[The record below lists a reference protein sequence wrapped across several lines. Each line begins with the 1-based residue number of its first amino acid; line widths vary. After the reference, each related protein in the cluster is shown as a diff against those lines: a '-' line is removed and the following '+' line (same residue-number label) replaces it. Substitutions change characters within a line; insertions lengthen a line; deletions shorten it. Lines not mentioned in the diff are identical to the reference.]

1 MHSKIFGGQLDKHC
15 STVFRKV
22 VYTNPVKNRWF
33 ENSKSVYKSTAEL
46 QLDTRKL
53 RLRIEIVIDTTTND
67 EKILKI
73 DKEE

>member
-1 MHSKIFGGQLDKHC
+1 MHWKIFGGQLDKHC

-33 ENSKSVYKSTAEL
+33 ENSKSVYKSTAKL
-46 QLDTRKL
+46 QLDTRKS
-53 RLRIEIVIDTTTND
+53 RLGIEIVIDTTND

-73 DKEE
+73 CKEDE